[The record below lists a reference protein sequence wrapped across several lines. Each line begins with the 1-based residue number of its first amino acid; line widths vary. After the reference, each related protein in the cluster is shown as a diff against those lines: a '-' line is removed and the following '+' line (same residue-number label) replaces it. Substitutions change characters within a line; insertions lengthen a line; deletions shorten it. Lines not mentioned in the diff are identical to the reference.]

1 MAGRSQSGSYLLVF
15 GLLRN
20 VFPPVWVEGLIR
32 FLANRLHQQQWDA
45 AFTTTLHKTE
55 GRECQRDDHLQRKMV
70 YHGQPGGQ
78 ASGQK
83 PEGRLNPT
91 ADKELSPQSNLPRGK
106 PILSTLL
113 R

>member
-1 MAGRSQSGSYLLVF
+1 
-15 GLLRN
+15 
-20 VFPPVWVEGLIR
+20 
-32 FLANRLHQQQWDA
+32 
-45 AFTTTLHKTE
+45 
-55 GRECQRDDHLQRKMV
+55 MV

-113 R
+113 RWLFPPVRLSVWLQPWHQWRLLSDHKIEAPQLSCVWIPAPKTLPGDLHVQC